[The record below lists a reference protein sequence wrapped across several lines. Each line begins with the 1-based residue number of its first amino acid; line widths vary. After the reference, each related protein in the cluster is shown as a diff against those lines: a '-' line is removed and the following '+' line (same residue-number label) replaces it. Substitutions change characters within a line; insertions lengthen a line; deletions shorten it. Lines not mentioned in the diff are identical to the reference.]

1 MDGDDLNIE
10 TYRGKMVVIVFW
22 ATHAR
27 PFVEQLPKLMATMKK
42 YEKYA
47 TIVGV
52 NLDADEGA
60 VEAFL
65 EKSGMTW
72 PQIFSPNRALRGW
85 NSPLAVHYGINNLP
99 TIWLV
104 DPNGVVTDTVIDAD
118 HLEARM
124 REVYLPFLK
133 ATAVKPASATK

>member
-1 MDGDDLNIE
+1 
-10 TYRGKMVVIVFW
+10 MVVIVFW

-27 PFVEQLPKLMATMKK
+27 PFIDQLPKLTATMKK

-47 TIVGV
+47 TVVGV

-60 VEAFL
+60 VEAFVEETKL
-65 EKSGMTW
+65 TW

-85 NSPLAVHYGINNLP
+85 NSPLAVHYGINTLP

-104 DPNGVVTDTVIDAD
+104 DPNGIVTDTSINAEN
-118 HLEARM
+118 LETRL

-133 ATAVKPASATK
+133 ATAKPAGGAN